1 MLLIF
6 FVPLCAAH
14 HTVTK
19 ENVAET
25 QIVCREG
32 NILKTI
38 KFMLFFLSFAH
49 LKAGYVFFFV
59 FCCFTTGRILNLIVA
74 LTSSASQNKQFQI
87 LFFTNFFSL
96 FFHRKESE
104 VTGSLQPLHVRSS
117 ERKRSGNKNKCFLPI
132 KRLGNVHSN
141 FVDNLLAS
149 DFRMFEA
156 FFAFWPRENWGGG
169 KIPYFLSP
177 PEFSRGQKAKKL
189 QTCGNR
195 FLRRLL
201 CCINNL
207 VSR

>member
-1 MLLIF
+1 MPRGKHF
-6 FVPLCAAH
+6 
-14 HTVTK
+14 
-19 ENVAET
+19 ENNKIHA
-25 QIVCREG
+25 
-32 NILKTI
+32 
-38 KFMLFFLSFAH
+38 FFFLSFAH

-132 KRLGNVHSN
+132 KRLGYVHSN

-156 FFAFWPRENWGGG
+156 FFAFWPRENWAGGQNSIFFVSTRIFARP
-169 KIPYFLSP
+169 KSEKASNMRKSLST
-177 PEFSRGQKAKKL
+177 QA
-189 QTCGNR
+189 T
-195 FLRRLL
+195 LL
-201 CCINNL
+201 Y
-207 VSR
+207 